1 MPPSPGM
8 SFMSAPKVFIDTNI
22 LVYAHDAT
30 AGHKQERAREALVE
44 LWDNHTGVLST
55 QVLQELFISLTQK
68 IPQPLEDRKVRRILE
83 DLCAWEVVVNDEQ
96 AIFAAID
103 IQSKYRLSFWDSLIL
118 DAARR
123 GGAAILL
130 SEDLSHGQRIGGLT
144 IVNPFT
150 A

>member
-1 MPPSPGM
+1 
-8 SFMSAPKVFIDTNI
+8 MSAPKVFVDTNV

-30 AGHKQERAREALVE
+30 AGHKQERAREAIME
-44 LWDNHTGVLST
+44 LWNTQAGVLST
-55 QVLQELFISLTQK
+55 QVLQELFVSLTKK
-68 IPQPLEDRKVRRILE
+68 IPHPLENRKARRILE

-103 IQSKYRLSFWDSLIL
+103 IQPKFRLSFWDSLIL
-118 DAARR
+118 EAAHRS
-123 GGAAILL
+123 GATTLL
-130 SEDLSHGQRIGGLT
+130 SEDLSQGQRIRGLT